1 MIQMKNGWC
10 CTTGFCP
17 HLFRILFAIIV
28 AYHRF
33 SSGTTAPPSVT
44 FSSTFSFFFSAQ
56 FDLHLHWTSY
66 KDTHAPLTHFFC
78 QKFGSGRNST
88 ATHIQTL
95 SLHLHLPPP
104 LQIHLLHSHSPSQ
117 PSVSHL
123 WRQTA
128 ARWNPHRS
136 VTLVMLKQIS
146 HFKDSNI

>member
-1 MIQMKNGWC
+1 MVDVAQQDFVLTSSGSSSLSSSL
-10 CTTGFCP
+10 TTG
-17 HLFRILFAIIV
+17 LAR
-28 AYHRF
+28 
-33 SSGTTAPPSVT
+33 APRPLLRWPFPPRSP
-44 FSSTFSFFFSAQ
+44 FSFRLSLIFTFTERAIKT
-56 FDLHLHWTSY
+56 H
-66 KDTHAPLTHFFC
+66 THAPLTHFFC
-78 QKFGSGRNST
+78 QKFGSGRNSS

-117 PSVSHL
+117 PFVSHL

-136 VTLVMLKQIS
+136 VTLVILKQLS